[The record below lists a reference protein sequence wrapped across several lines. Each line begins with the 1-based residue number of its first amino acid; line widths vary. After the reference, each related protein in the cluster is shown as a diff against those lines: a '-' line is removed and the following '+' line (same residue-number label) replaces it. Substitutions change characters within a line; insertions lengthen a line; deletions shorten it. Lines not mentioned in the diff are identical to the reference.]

1 MFSIDVDFLNWYE
14 WIEEEILIRLSL
26 KGNLSVTDAELVIE
40 LKVGANLRSRA
51 HGINSA

>member
-1 MFSIDVDFLNWYE
+1 MFSIDVDFWNWYE
-14 WIEEEILIRLSL
+14 WIEEEILRLSL
-26 KGNLSVTDAELVIE
+26 KGNLSMTDAELVIE